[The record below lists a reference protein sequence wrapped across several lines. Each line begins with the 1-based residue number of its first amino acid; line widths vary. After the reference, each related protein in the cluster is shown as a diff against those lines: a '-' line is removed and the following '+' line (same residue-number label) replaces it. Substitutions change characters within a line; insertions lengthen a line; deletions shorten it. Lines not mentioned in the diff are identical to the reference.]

1 MMRRVNGKNILKRR
15 VLERREKREG
25 SSNGANCVAGKAE
38 SIVLQ
43 IRPGWRTRR
52 VRDRLASFEWV
63 RLQAIPL
70 SAKLSSQNSHLS
82 KFNLS
87 IS

>member
-1 MMRRVNGKNILKRR
+1 MIENNC
-15 VLERREKREG
+15 REQSPWVASHG
-25 SSNGANCVAGKAE
+25 QTNNCGEISKAE

-63 RLQAIPL
+63 RLQATPL